1 MKRLSLAASAAVL
14 SLAFAGS
21 TLAAPAAL
29 SENELDNVVAA
40 GGSQTPSRDWKK
52 DCGCGGGG
60 DSVKQNGLLNV
71 NNVLNGNKIHI
82 LSDNNIAVGVGVLA
96 PGAVAYQF

>member
-1 MKRLSLAASAAVL
+1 MKRLSLAASAAIL

-21 TLAAPAAL
+21 AFAAPTAL
-29 SENELDNVVAA
+29 SEGELDNVVAA
-40 GGSQTPSRDWKK
+40 NRTPTISRGWEK

-60 DSVKQNGLLNV
+60 GVKQNGLVNV
-71 NNVLNGNKIHI
+71 NNLLNGNEIHI
-82 LSDNNIAVGVGVLA
+82 LSDNNIVVGVGVLA